1 MNLINKKTNS
11 LQELEEKLNEL
22 EPVDEH
28 YNLYGDLNHFSSIDE
43 NTKILIIG
51 TTGPQDLDLDY
62 LDYFIFCKYS
72 NIIYTCIDAARN
84 TNFQEKRKR
93 ILEVE
98 NFNIRLYLIDEFIK
112 ELANQHIAFLDLLE
126 YTLIK
131 DNEVSDN
138 SIKAWFTEYD
148 FIRKKIN
155 EATSLE
161 KIIPISKEY
170 EKILID
176 IIGNDDRI
184 EYHQLING
192 GTNQEWI
199 DLFQN
204 NHE

>member
-1 MNLINKKTNS
+1 MNLINKKANS

-22 EPVDEH
+22 KLVDEH

-98 NFNIRLYLIDEFIK
+98 NYDIRTYLIDEFIK

-161 KIIPISKEY
+161 KIIPISKES

>member
-22 EPVDEH
+22 KLVDER
-28 YNLYGDLNHFSSIDE
+28 YNIYGDFNHLSSIDE
-43 NTKILIIG
+43 NTEILIIG
-51 TTGPQDLDLDY
+51 TYIPQDLD
-62 LDYFIFCKYS
+62 YFHFGKYS
-72 NIIYTCIDAARN
+72 NKIYTCIDVARN
-84 TNFQEKRKR
+84 TNFQERRKR

-98 NFNIRLYLIDEFIK
+98 NYDIRTYLINEFIK

-131 DNEVSDN
+131 DNEVNDN

-148 FIRKKIN
+148 SIRKIIN
-155 EATSLE
+155 KATSLE
-161 KIIPISKEY
+161 KIIPMSQASE
-170 EKILID
+170 EILID

-192 GTNQEWI
+192 ETNQEWI

>member
-1 MNLINKKTNS
+1 MSLINKKTNS
-11 LQELEEKLNEL
+11 FEELKKKFNEL
-22 EPVDEH
+22 KIVDEH
-28 YNLYGDLNHFSSIDE
+28 YNIFSDLNHLSSIDE

-51 TTGPQDLDLDY
+51 TYIPQDLD
-62 LDYFIFCKYS
+62 YFYFGKYS
-72 NIIYTCIDAARN
+72 NRVYTCIDTARN

-98 NFNIRLYLIDEFIK
+98 NFNIRTYLIDEFIK

-131 DNEVSDN
+131 DNEVNDN

-148 FIRKKIN
+148 RIRKKIN

-161 KIIPISKEY
+161 KIIPISKES

-176 IIGNDDRI
+176 IIGNDARI

-199 DLFQN
+199 DLFQKQS
-204 NHE
+204 

>member
-22 EPVDEH
+22 KLVDER
-28 YNLYGDLNHFSSIDE
+28 YNIFGDLNHLSSIDE

-51 TTGPQDLDLDY
+51 PYIPQDLD
-62 LDYFIFCKYS
+62 YFYFGKHS
-72 NIIYTCIDAARN
+72 NRVYTYIDAARN
-84 TNFQEKRKR
+84 TNFQERRKR

-98 NFNIRLYLIDEFIK
+98 NFNIRTYLINEFIK
-112 ELANQHIAFLDLLE
+112 ELANQHIAFLELLE

-148 FIRKKIN
+148 SIRKIIN

-161 KIIPISKEY
+161 KIIPISKES

-199 DLFQN
+199 ELFKR
-204 NHE
+204 